1 MTRILYDT
9 TTATLRPYPR
19 DDDGPV
25 IGLDPRYLDLALI
38 QEPEPSYDPA
48 THRLEPT
55 EAIDLQAGTVSRGW
69 QLVPIAPAP
78 PAPDW
83 AQMRQA
89 LQTENGFPAAWA
101 AAFQANPLVAG
112 MMGPRLDLCEINSK
126 YGLFIDS
133 LLIAL
138 ATLNNQAQAAEV
150 AVEFVALAERC
161 NMPAE
166 FLEELDRRL
175 LQTTP

>member
-1 MTRILYDT
+1 MPKLLYDPISGQLL
-9 TTATLRPYPR
+9 AYPR
-19 DDDGPV
+19 HDNEPV
-25 IGLDPRYLDLALI
+25 VGLDPTLIALELI
-38 QEPEPSYDPA
+38 QLDPPQHDPS
-48 THRLEPT
+48 THRLDHT
-55 EAIDLQAGTVSRGW
+55 QTIDLTAGTVTRGW
-69 QLVPIAPAP
+69 QLVVIPPPP

-89 LQTENGFPAAWA
+89 LQTENGFPTAWA

-112 MMGPRLDLCEINSK
+112 LMAPRLDLCEISGN

-161 NMPAE
+161 SMPAE

-175 LQTTP
+175 LGSPG

>member
-1 MTRILYDT
+1 MALYRNVST
-9 TTATLRPYPR
+9 GEIR
-19 DDDGPV
+19 D
-25 IGLDPRYLDLALI
+25 LNSALVA
-38 QEPEPSYDPA
+38 EWVAAGNPKAAVWEAYTPPPPPPPEP
-48 THRLEPT
+48 
-55 EAIDLQAGTVSRGW
+55 V
-69 QLVPIAPAP
+69 P

-89 LQTENGFPAAWA
+89 LQSENGFPAAWA

-112 MMGPRLDLCEINSK
+112 MMGPRLDLCETNGR
-126 YGLFIDS
+126 YDLFIDS

-138 ATLNNQAQAAEV
+138 ATLNNQAQAADV

-161 NMPAE
+161 SMPAE